1 MADVF
6 EVLGA
11 DHQNVRQ
18 MLTALED
25 SPDNAAGAGDAV
37 LAARKEVAQR
47 LVIDSSRHEAAEE
60 QLFWPAVRERLP
72 GGDALADAALKQE
85 GEAKEVLARLDRL
98 DASDAEFDRVLAE
111 FIPAARA
118 HIEYEETL
126 VWPGLRE
133 VLSAADAEELGARL
147 ETAIEQGPT
156 RPHPHTPPD
165 PAVLTAAGPV
175 VALVDK
181 LRDAVTGRG
190 QPGC

>member
-11 DHQNVRQ
+11 DHQNVKQ

-72 GGDALADAALKQE
+72 GGDALADTALKQE

-98 DASDAEFDRVLAE
+98 DASDAEFDRVLDE

-133 VLSAADAEELGARL
+133 TLSAADAEDLGAKL
-147 ETAIEQGPT
+147 ATAIEQGPT

-165 PAVLTAAGPV
+165 PALLTAAGPV

-190 QPGC
+190 QPG